1 MKRLYIE
8 GSANT
13 ANGNLRVAF
22 SKLLEKE
29 LKGNMP
35 RIVMGD
41 SKYHTIESFFTEST
55 DSKEERFLLIDS
67 DEPTPNKYQICDK
80 YNKTHKSKQNIDSSI
95 NNTFLMIQEA
105 EAWLLSQPEVLVQAG
120 IDMSKF
126 NCLNVE
132 SIKDPS
138 DKLSDLY
145 KKSGKT
151 YNKVREFAKIFP
163 KLDTKK
169 LKQTCS
175 EFKALIDALNK

>member
-13 ANGNLRVAF
+13 ANGNLRMAF
-22 SKLLEKE
+22 AKLLSKE

-41 SKYHTIESFFTEST
+41 SKNHTIDSFFTESI
-55 DSKEERFLLIDS
+55 DSKEERFLLVDS
-67 DEPTPNKYQICDK
+67 DEPKPNKQHICDK
-80 YNKTHKSKQNIDSSI
+80 YNQKYKAKQNIDSSI

-126 NCLNVE
+126 NSQNVE

-138 DKLSDLY
+138 EKLADLY

-151 YNKVREFAKIFP
+151 YNKVRDFAIVFP
-163 KLDTKK
+163 KLDTTK
-169 LKQTCS
+169 LKQTCP
-175 EFKALIDALNK
+175 EFLALINALNN